1 MKNMPSQFPRIAA
14 FLAATALLS
23 ACSKEEEIPEVKDT
37 SAESRAILDAA
48 RGATNS
54 AEDALRLSEAAAAR
68 ADINAADRAAALKAQ
83 QDALKKLAEAAAA
96 GDAAAQS
103 AIEQYRARK

>member
-1 MKNMPSQFPRIAA
+1 MNTQS
-14 FLAATALLS
+14 LAARLAAILAASALLS
-23 ACSKEEEIPEVKDT
+23 ACSKEEETPEVKDT

-48 RGATNS
+48 RSATNN
-54 AEDALRLSEAAAAR
+54 AEDSLRLSEAAVGR
-68 ADINAADRAAALKAQ
+68 ADISSADRAAALKAQ

-103 AIEQYRARK
+103 AIDQYRARK

>member
-1 MKNMPSQFPRIAA
+1 MNTQT
-14 FLAATALLS
+14 LAVRLATVLTASALLS
-23 ACSKEEEIPEVKDT
+23 ACSKEEEIPEVKNT

-48 RGATNS
+48 RSATNN
-54 AEDALRLSEAAAAR
+54 AEDSLKLSEAAVAR

>member
-1 MKNMPSQFPRIAA
+1 MNIQT
-14 FLAATALLS
+14 LAVRLATVLTASALLS

-48 RGATNS
+48 RSATNN
-54 AEDALRLSEAAAAR
+54 AEDALKLAEAATAR

>member
-1 MKNMPSQFPRIAA
+1 MKNMSIQFRRIAA

-23 ACSKEEEIPEVKDT
+23 ACSKEGEIPEVKDT

-83 QDALKKLAEAAAA
+83 QDALKKLAEDAAA

>member
-1 MKNMPSQFPRIAA
+1 MNTQT
-14 FLAATALLS
+14 LAVRLATVLTASALFS
-23 ACSKEEEIPEVKDT
+23 ACSKEEEIPEVKNT

-48 RGATNS
+48 RSATNN
-54 AEDALRLSEAAAAR
+54 AEDSLKLSEAAVAR